1 MRSIIDQ
8 LPKLVLVSAMMALAG
23 CGSGSGGTRPADPV
37 VTPAPTPA
45 PTTTTL
51 DVLPCLQQA
60 IPADLGRLPTGM
72 RVIDL
77 VIPDTVTIFPD
88 RIVGF
93 PNGRLLSDPVVDI
106 TLGVVLLDLTAP
118 GQNAASFASIPL
130 NPPQATKLPLPTF
143 PFANTP
149 NGSPPLD
156 PGTGT
161 DFVFDSAPMSE
172 YVQVDRMGMPAVATA
187 LIQSAR
193 KTAYSDGNVQL
204 DTANTYAFDLID
216 GLRVFA
222 EPLQDDI
229 AARGLKSCAVR
240 RAT

>member
-1 MRSIIDQ
+1 MRRDLST
-8 LPKLVLVSAMMALAG
+8 LPKLAMVAALLTLTA
-23 CGSGSGGTRPADPV
+23 CGGGGTRAAD
-37 VTPAPTPA
+37 PAPTPTPTPT

-60 IPADLGRLPTGM
+60 IPSDLNRLPTGM

-77 VIPDTVTIFPD
+77 VIPDTLTIFPD
-88 RIVGF
+88 RVVGF

-106 TLGVVLLDLTAP
+106 TLGVVLLDLDAP
-118 GQNAASFASIPL
+118 GQNAASFSAIPL
-130 NPPQATKLPLPTF
+130 NPPQATKLPLAEF

-161 DFVFDSAPMSE
+161 NFVFDSAPMSS

-187 LIQSAR
+187 LILSPR

-204 DTANTYAFDLID
+204 DTANGFSFDLIE

-229 AARGLKSCAVR
+229 AARGLTSCAVR

>member
-1 MRSIIDQ
+1 MRRTIEK
-8 LPKLVLVSAMMALAG
+8 LPTLAMVAAMMSLTA
-23 CGSGSGGTRPADPV
+23 CGGSGGTRAADPV
-37 VTPAPTPA
+37 VTPAPTPT

-60 IPADLGRLPTGM
+60 IPSDLGRLPTGM

-88 RIVGF
+88 RTVGF

-106 TLGVVLLDLTAP
+106 TLGVVLLDLKAP

-130 NPPQATKLPLPTF
+130 NPPQATKLPLPDF

-187 LIQSAR
+187 LILSAR
-193 KTAYSDGNVQL
+193 KNAYSDGNVQL
-204 DTANTYAFDLID
+204 DTANTFAFDLIE
-216 GLRVFA
+216 GLRVFS

>member
-1 MRSIIDQ
+1 
-8 LPKLVLVSAMMALAG
+8 MADAGELFNNFFPGPLAKG
-23 CGSGSGGTRPADPV
+23 FIGGFR
-37 VTPAPTPA
+37 
-45 PTTTTL
+45 
-51 DVLPCLQQA
+51 
-60 IPADLGRLPTGM
+60 GRLEEDLCSPLPMGM
-72 RVIDL
+72 GAGQSL
-77 VIPDTVTIFPD
+77 VNSATT
-88 RIVGF
+88 
-93 PNGRLLSDPVVDI
+93 
-106 TLGVVLLDLTAP
+106 
-118 GQNAASFASIPL
+118 AASPASSTWVVGL
-130 NPPQATKLPLPTF
+130 AARAVSCHAGAMKV
-143 PFANTP
+143 TP

-187 LIQSAR
+187 LILSAR
-193 KTAYSDGNVQL
+193 KNAYSDGNVQL
-204 DTANTYAFDLID
+204 DTANTFAFDLIE